1 MIDIIIS
8 IFQSTYDTLYVA
20 TFIVAVFLFL
30 SGLDDLFVDLYY
42 WFNNIF
48 NKKRMN
54 KYRYMKPEEMEDV
67 PEKAI
72 AIFVPAWHEAE
83 VIDKML
89 IYACRTIQYTNYD
102 FFVGVYPND
111 PDTIK
116 KVEEVGKI
124 FSNVHAIVTNR
135 PGPTTKADNLN
146 QVFEGM
152 MKYENVSG
160 KRYDI
165 IIGHDVVCLQTV
177 RNRCRYARIFSALT
191 ARCDKAKIKMGNG

>member
-67 PEKAI
+67 P
-72 AIFVPAWHEAE
+72 
-83 VIDKML
+83 
-89 IYACRTIQYTNYD
+89 
-102 FFVGVYPND
+102 
-111 PDTIK
+111 
-116 KVEEVGKI
+116 
-124 FSNVHAIVTNR
+124 
-135 PGPTTKADNLN
+135 
-146 QVFEGM
+146 
-152 MKYENVSG
+152 
-160 KRYDI
+160 
-165 IIGHDVVCLQTV
+165 
-177 RNRCRYARIFSALT
+177 
-191 ARCDKAKIKMGNG
+191 

>member
-83 VIDKML
+83 VI
-89 IYACRTIQYTNYD
+89 
-102 FFVGVYPND
+102 G
-111 PDTIK
+111 
-116 KVEEVGKI
+116 
-124 FSNVHAIVTNR
+124 
-135 PGPTTKADNLN
+135 
-146 QVFEGM
+146 
-152 MKYENVSG
+152 
-160 KRYDI
+160 
-165 IIGHDVVCLQTV
+165 
-177 RNRCRYARIFSALT
+177 
-191 ARCDKAKIKMGNG
+191 